1 MMGRISAACAAAL
14 LLAFGAGAATPAA
27 AQGYSQGGYYQDS
40 YYQPAS
46 QDMLEAAPQK
56 TPWYLPQAWVYPKNT
71 APVVQRRPGE
81 YGSGGYSRNAYG
93 GFGNYCYGN
102 CGFLP
107 GTIATGSGVILWEP
121 DIVMFDRRVYQIVPR
136 AAVAIPQP
144 PVVAVERR
152 APRPTA
158 ESLIRVSTLQQST
171 QRNLVTGTPRFTL
184 QNGVRI
190 IAPQPLDRRQ

>member
-14 LLAFGAGAATPAA
+14 LLAFGASAATPAS
-27 AQGYSQGGYYQDS
+27 AQGYYQDS
-40 YYQPAS
+40 YYQPAP

-56 TPWYLPQAWVYPKNT
+56 TPWYMPQAWMYPKNT

-81 YGSGGYSRNAYG
+81 YGSARYANNAYG
-93 GFGNYCYGN
+93 GFGNYCYGE
-102 CGFLP
+102 CGIRR

-121 DIVMFDRRVYQIVPR
+121 DIVMFDRRVYQVVPR
-136 AAVAIPQP
+136 VAMPQP
-144 PVVAVERR
+144 PVTMERR

-158 ESLIRVSTLQQST
+158 DSLIRVSTLQQSF
-171 QRNLVTGTPRFTL
+171 QPNLVRGTPRFTL

-190 IAPQPLDRRQ
+190 IAPQPLDHRQ